1 MARHAIRRATPHPD
15 FTVAIEWADG
25 SSSSVDFRAE
35 IGRGGA
41 LASLAQPA
49 VFLHRLFV
57 QSAGDSLA
65 WETPAGLV
73 DFHAHGLWQRGRS
86 KSVAAE

>member
-1 MARHAIRRATPHPD
+1 MARHAIRRAIPRPD
-15 FTVAIEWADG
+15 STGAIEWADG
-25 SSSSVDFRAE
+25 TSSTVDFRAD
-35 IGRGGA
+35 IARGGA

-57 QSAGDSLA
+57 QSAGESLA

-73 DFHAHGLWQRGRS
+73 DFHADELWQRGRS
-86 KSVAAE
+86 RSVAAE